1 MEASGG
7 ATATGGDKKNFVY
20 RISTATEYEK
30 LQKDGSTHGGE
41 IDTSSRFIHLSDLNQ
56 VMSTLNNFFRN
67 VDTDLFLLQID
78 AQKLGEGLVY
88 ESVDGINSFPHFYG
102 PDRSF
107 VPLPLDAV
115 VKSEKISVSDGKFS
129 CGLLC

>member
-20 RISTATEYEK
+20 RISTAAEYEK

-56 VMSTLNNFFRN
+56 
-67 VDTDLFLLQID
+67 
-78 AQKLGEGLVY
+78 LGEGLVY

-129 CGLLC
+129 CGLLG

>member
-1 MEASGG
+1 MEAGG
-7 ATATGGDKKNFVY
+7 GEKKLVY
-20 RISTATEYEK
+20 RISTAAEWEQ
-30 LQKDGSTHGGE
+30 LQKDGSTYGGE

-88 ESVDGINSFPHFYG
+88 ESVDEMNSFPHFYG
-102 PDRSF
+102 PSRSF
-107 VPLPLDAV
+107 IPLPLDAV
-115 VKSEKISVSDGKFS
+115 TRSEKISMSDGQFS
-129 CGLLC
+129 CALLG

>member
-1 MEASGG
+1 MPAASIPLRLSSHQPSIHLPPPLTQLGRKG
-7 ATATGGDKKNFVY
+7 
-20 RISTATEYEK
+20 YEK

-102 PDRSF
+102 SDRSF
-107 VPLPLDAV
+107 VHLPLDA
-115 VKSEKISVSDGKFS
+115 
-129 CGLLC
+129 